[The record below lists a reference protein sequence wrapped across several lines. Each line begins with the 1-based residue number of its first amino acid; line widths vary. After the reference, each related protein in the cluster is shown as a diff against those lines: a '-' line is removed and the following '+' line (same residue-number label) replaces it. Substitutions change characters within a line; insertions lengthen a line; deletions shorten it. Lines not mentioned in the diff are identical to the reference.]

1 MDKKILLTHE
11 IGSLAKPSWRVKP
24 FRNLPIDDND
34 IEEAKKWAKFLN
46 IEEDISELINLL
58 SKRTNFSDNEKER
71 IIYYSSL
78 YAIKLLEKSGLDL
91 VYDGEQH
98 RVEMYEYP
106 IKNVYGFEFKDHVV
120 SFDYK
125 YYRKAAVID
134 KPKLKNYYHLSEAKN
149 ILSIASK
156 DVKIP
161 LTGPYTL
168 VDWSFD
174 EYYFKNVSIGENLVS
189 LKESRANFLSDMAYI
204 IKENIKSLIDLGVRY
219 IQIDE
224 PAATTKKNE
233 IDLFVSTIKQTLKE
247 LKNQNNLFF
256 GIHICF
262 SDYSLLFPYL
272 YDLEGIVDEFHFE
285 YANRDSIELGKSN
298 RKGFEIL
305 KYFKDSK
312 FIVGLGVIDVHT
324 DFVESKE
331 LIKERILYT
340 LDIIQDPY
348 RLYVA
353 PDCGLRTRSW
363 DIAYKKIVN
372 MTESVN
378 EIKIKYF

>member
-1 MDKKILLTHE
+1 MLLTHE

-24 FRNLPIDDND
+24 FRNLPIDEND
-34 IEEAKKWAKFLN
+34 ILEAKKWAKVLN
-46 IEEDISELINLL
+46 INEYEGLINLL
-58 SKRTNFSDNEKER
+58 SNKVEFSEDDKNK

-78 YAIKLLEKSGLDL
+78 YAIRLLEKAGLDL

-106 IKNVYGFEFKDHVV
+106 IKNIDGFEFRDHVV

-134 KPKLKNYYHLSEAKN
+134 KPKLKNYYHLQEAKS
-149 ILSIASK
+149 ILSIANK
-156 DVKIP
+156 NVKIP

-174 EYYFKNVSIGENLVS
+174 EFYFKNVSIGQNVS
-189 LKESRANFLSDMAYI
+189 AIKDSRLNFLTDISSI
-204 IKENIKSLIDLGVRY
+204 VKENIKSLIDLGVKY

-233 IDLFVSTIKQTLKE
+233 IDLFITTIKKTIYPLKE
-247 LKNQNNLFF
+247 QYNSNLFF
-256 GIHICF
+256 SIHICF

-272 YDLEGIVDEFHFE
+272 YELEGIIDEFHFE

-305 KYFKDSK
+305 KHFKDSK
-312 FIVGLGVIDVHT
+312 FIAGLGVIDVHT
-324 DFVESKE
+324 DFIEPKE
-331 LIKERILYT
+331 LIKERILYA
-340 LDIIQDPY
+340 LDFVGDPY
-348 RLYVA
+348 RLYIA
-353 PDCGLRTRSW
+353 PDCGLRTRTW
-363 DIAYKKIVN
+363 DISFRKLVN
-372 MTESVN
+372 MVEAVN
-378 EIKIKYF
+378 EIKSKYF

>member
-1 MDKKILLTHE
+1 MLLTHE

-24 FRNLPIDDND
+24 FRNLPIDEND
-34 IEEAKKWAKFLN
+34 ILDAKKWAEFLN
-46 IEEDISELINLL
+46 IKEYQELISLL
-58 SKRTNFSDNEKER
+58 SKRSDFSQDDKSK

-78 YAIKLLEKSGLDL
+78 YAIRLLEKVGLDL

-106 IKNVYGFEFKDHVV
+106 IKNIYGFEFRDHVV

-125 YYRKAAVID
+125 YYRKAAVVD
-134 KPKLKNYYHLSEAKN
+134 KPKLKDYYHLQEAKN
-149 ILSIASK
+149 ILNIANK

-174 EYYFKNVSIGENLVS
+174 EFYFKNISIGDNIYVI
-189 LKESRANFLSDMAYI
+189 KDSRLNFLTDMADI
-204 IKENIKSLIDLGVRY
+204 VKENIKSLLDLGIKY

-233 IDLFVSTIKQTLKE
+233 IDSFITTIKNTVQPLKQQY
-247 LKNQNNLFF
+247 NSNLFF
-256 GIHICF
+256 SIHICF

-272 YDLEGIVDEFHFE
+272 YQLEGIIDEFHFE
-285 YANRDSIELGKSN
+285 YANRDSTELGKTN

-324 DFVESKE
+324 DFVEPKE
-331 LIKERILYT
+331 LIKERILYA
-340 LDIIQDPY
+340 LDFINDPY
-348 RLYVA
+348 RLYIA
-353 PDCGLRTRSW
+353 PDCGLRTRTW
-363 DIAYKKIVN
+363 DVAFKKLAN
-372 MTESVN
+372 MVEAVN